1 MVKKFSLKQLLIL
14 FSTLLLLSS
23 SLILVSCNSGAD
35 SYSDPTSSY
44 LKSEDTLISVAQLK
58 EWYDNGMKT
67 EEGYPVLVIE
77 IIERQPTDYD
87 NDSKN
92 TPDYIPGS
100 VVRSFLDL
108 QETRSDGPVN
118 NTSMVASGSKMD
130 SIISNLGIEED
141 TVIVFTGQ
149 PGYQITRAWWTF
161 YYWGF
166 PESKIKV
173 LDGGT
178 PAWIDAG
185 YPTTNNQKIVTPSG
199 FKISDLPYP
208 EARVKRVDEARVPIG
223 KMIDYAKNG
232 GAMILATVPG
242 TGQGFFDGKI
252 KGAYRVFE
260 IYTNGDFFKADK
272 TFKDP
277 EDIKSSFA
285 EKGAPLPED
294 KDARIVVYCNKANLA
309 SLYYYVLKEV
319 LGYNNVGNYDGA
331 WSEWAGLFYDNET
344 GLGTVVEG
352 SKYNALA
359 LTEEVSMRDDAFDL
373 TAINN
378 YIYTNNLDPSYDGD
392 GNEINEE
399 DKDYILNGGA
409 GGLPGEAIGG
419 GGSMGG
425 C

>member
-1 MVKKFSLKQLLIL
+1 MVKKFSLKQLLVL

-23 SLILVSCNSGAD
+23 SLILVSCNSGSD

-44 LKSEDTLISVAQLK
+44 LKSDDTLISVAQLK
-58 EWYDNGMKT
+58 QWYDNGMKT

-77 IIERQPTDYD
+77 RQPKDYD
-87 NDSKN
+87 NDTKS
-92 TPDYIPGS
+92 DFIPGS
-100 VVRSFLDL
+100 VVCNFGEL

-118 NTSMVASGSKMD
+118 NISMVASGSKMD
-130 SIISNLGIEED
+130 SIISNLGITED

-178 PAWIDAG
+178 RAWYNAG
-185 YPTTNNQKIVTPSG
+185 YPTTNSEKIVTPSG

-252 KGAYRVFE
+252 KGSYRVDG
-260 IYTNGDFFKADK
+260 INFFKEDG

-294 KDARIVVYCNKANLA
+294 KDARIVVYCNRANLA
-309 SLYYYVLKEV
+309 SLYFYVLKEI
-319 LGYNNVGNYDGA
+319 LGYNNVGSYDGA
-331 WSEWAGLFYDNET
+331 WSEWSGLFYNSET
-344 GLGTVVEG
+344 GLGTVISG

-378 YIYTNNLDPSYDGD
+378 YIYTNNLDSSYDGD
-392 GNEINEE
+392 GNEINKS

>member
-23 SLILVSCNSGAD
+23 SLILVSCNSGSD

-44 LKSEDTLISVAQLK
+44 LKSDDTLISVAQLK
-58 EWYDNGMKT
+58 QWYDNGMKT
-67 EEGYPVLVIE
+67 EEGHPVLVIE
-77 IIERQPTDYD
+77 RTPKDYD
-87 NDSKN
+87 NDTKN
-92 TPDYIPGS
+92 DFIPGS
-100 VVRSFLDL
+100 VVCLFGEL

-118 NTSMVASGSKMD
+118 NTSMIASGSKMD
-130 SIISNLGIEED
+130 SIVSNLGITED

-178 PAWIDAG
+178 RAWYNAGSG

-252 KGAYRVFE
+252 KGAYRVDGINFFE
-260 IYTNGDFFKADK
+260 DNG
-272 TFKDP
+272 TFKKA
-277 EDIKSSFA
+277 EDIIDAFE

-294 KDARIVVYCNKANLA
+294 KDARIVVYCNRANLA

-319 LGYNNVGNYDGA
+319 LGYNNVGIYDGS
-331 WSEWAGLFYDNET
+331 WSEWSGLFYDNET
-344 GLGTVVEG
+344 RRTVVEG

>member
-1 MVKKFSLKQLLIL
+1 MVKKLSLKQLLTMISALIL
-14 FSTLLLLSS
+14 FSS
-23 SLILVSCNSGAD
+23 SLVLVSCNSGSD

-44 LKSEDTLISVAQLK
+44 LEDEETLISVGQLK
-58 EWYDNGMKT
+58 TWYDNGMKT
-67 EEGYPVLVIE
+67 EEGHPVLVIE
-77 IIERQPTDYD
+77 RMRKDYD
-87 NDSKN
+87 NDSKY
-92 TPDYIPGS
+92 DFIPGS
-100 VVRSFLDL
+100 VVCLFGEL
-108 QETRSDGPVN
+108 QETRNDGPVN
-118 NTSMVASGSKMD
+118 NVSMIASGSKMD
-130 SIISNLGIEED
+130 SILSNLGITKD

-166 PESKIKV
+166 HESKIKI

-178 PAWIDAG
+178 PAWVNAG
-185 YPTTNNQKIVTPSG
+185 HPTTNSEKIVTPSG

-252 KGAYRVFE
+252 KSSYRVDAIFS
-260 IYTNGDFFKADK
+260 GDGFFKEDGTFKTPDVIKGYFEAKGAELPADK
-272 TFKDP
+272 N
-277 EDIKSSFA
+277 
-285 EKGAPLPED
+285 
-294 KDARIVVYCNKANLA
+294 ARIVVYCNRANLA
-309 SLYYYVLKEV
+309 SLYYYVIKEV
-319 LGYNNVGNYDGA
+319 LGYKNVGNYDGA
-331 WSEWAGLFYDNET
+331 WSEWSGLFYNDET
-344 GLGTVVEG
+344 GLGTVMRG

-359 LTEEVSMRDDAFDL
+359 LTEEVTMRDDANNT

-378 YIYTNNLDPSYDGD
+378 YIYTNNLDPYYDGS
-392 GNEINEE
+392 GNEINKE

-409 GGLPGEAIGG
+409 SGLSNEAIGG
-419 GGSMGG
+419 GGMGG